1 MKTSVVQS
9 ANVSQRFTLNKEYVV
24 YLNNLRYK
32 DYEGSILK
40 SKDCGDFK
48 VLKCTNSLN
57 ILIEFVDTGFRKI
70 CQTKEI
76 KTGSILDRS
85 LPSVSG
91 VGILGDKY
99 PTIYYNSDGKK
110 INLKHYEAW
119 SGMLKRCYNQNHQ
132 ERHPTYKG
140 CTTSDNFKSYTY
152 FYEWCERQIGFD
164 YYDWCL
170 DKDILVKGNK
180 VYSEDVCV
188 FVPNEINCLFTK
200 TNKSRGKYPIG
211 VHYDKSKKK
220 FICQINRN
228 NIKGCQ
234 DYLGAYDC
242 PNEAFLVY
250 KEAKEVFI
258 KQVAEKWKERI
269 DKRVYQALLNYKVEI
284 TD

>member
-1 MKTSVVQS
+1 MNIKRKS
-9 ANVSQRFTLNKEYVV
+9 NKE
-24 YLNNLRYK
+24 RIEISK
-32 DYEGSILK
+32 KKYEGVVFESLYF
-40 SKDCGDFK
+40 GDFK
-48 VLKCTNSLN
+48 VLEYTNSKK
-57 ILIEFVDTGFRKI
+57 ILVEFIATGFRKY
-70 CQTKEI
+70 CQIKEVLNGKI
-76 KTGSILDRS
+76 TDR
-85 LPSVSG
+85 LVPSVSG
-91 VGILGDKY
+91 VGVLGNKY

-110 INLKHYEAW
+110 MNLKHYETW
-119 SGMLKRCYNQNHQ
+119 SGMLKRCYNQKHQ
-132 ERHPTYKG
+132 EKNATYKG
-140 CTTSDNFKSYTY
+140 CSASKNFKSYTY

-164 YYDWCL
+164 YHDWCL

-180 VYSEDVCV
+180 IYSEDICV

-200 TNKSRGKYPIG
+200 TNKLRGKYPIG
-211 VHYDKSKKK
+211 VHYDNSKKK

-258 KQVAEKWKERI
+258 KQVANKWKDQI
-269 DKRVYQALLNYKVEI
+269 DPRVYEALMNYQVEI

>member
-1 MKTSVVQS
+1 MMHLN
-9 ANVSQRFTLNKEYVV
+9 NVS
-24 YLNNLRYK
+24 YK

-40 SKDCGDFK
+40 SKYCGDFK
-48 VLKCTNSLN
+48 IVKYTNSLN
-57 ILIEFVDTGFRKI
+57 ILIEFVETGFRKI

-76 KTGSILDRS
+76 KTGSILDKS
-85 LPSVSG
+85 LPSVFNVG
-91 VGILGDKY
+91 VLGDKY
-99 PTIYYNSDGKK
+99 ATKYKLPNGRYRSFKE
-110 INLKHYEAW
+110 YETW
-119 SGMLKRCYNQNHQ
+119 SGFIERCYSEKCQIK
-132 ERHPTYKG
+132 HPTYRG
-140 CTTSDNFKSYTY
+140 CTVSENFKSYTY

-180 VYSEDVCV
+180 IYSEDICV

-200 TNKSRGKYPIG
+200 TNKLRGKYPIG
-211 VHYDKSKKK
+211 VHYDNSKKK

-258 KQVAEKWKERI
+258 KQVAEKWKDKI
-269 DKRVYQALLNYKVEI
+269 DPRVYTAMINYQVEI

>member
-9 ANVSQRFTLNKEYVV
+9 VNVSQRFTLIKESVV
-24 YLNNLRYK
+24 YLNNLQYK

-40 SKDCGDFK
+40 SKDCGEFK

-119 SGMLKRCYNQNHQ
+119 SGMLKRCYNQNYQ

-170 DKDILVKGNK
+170 DKDILVKGNR
-180 VYSEDVCV
+180 VYSPETCC
-188 FVPNEINCLFTK
+188 FVPNEINLLFK
-200 TNKSRGKYPIG
+200 KDKNSKYNPG
-211 VHYDKSKKK
+211 VFYDK
-220 FICQINRN
+220 RN
-228 NIKGCQ
+228 NKYRSRITFNGKGKHIGYYDTELEAHSSYIKEKLIHIKKVSDKWRSLIG
-234 DYLGAYDC
+234 
-242 PNEAFLVY
+242 EKVY
-250 KEAKEVFI
+250 NAM
-258 KQVAEKWKERI
+258 
-269 DKRVYQALLNYKVEI
+269 YNYKI
-284 TD
+284 K